1 MFDLYKNLFYIIVK
15 TVFMKY
21 NIDKFKKEVDR
32 MISFREVTIND
43 IEWIRECNSKSQI
56 RGSEYAA
63 GTLFLWSCAYNIKIA
78 EVDGMCCIFNDF
90 DTNKRY
96 VYPFGEGDKKG
107 VIEKL
112 AGDARER
119 GVRFALYGV
128 TENSKVELEEMFPG
142 RFEFGDRRED
152 WDYIYS
158 VEKLTTLSGRKLHG
172 KRNHIA
178 RFKDNEDWQFE
189 IISEENFEECLAMNR
204 VWCDLYGP
212 SKDETIDKEKC
223 AVKKAFDNYRELG
236 LMGGLLR
243 LNGKVIAYTLG
254 EQVTEDT
261 FLIHFEKAF
270 ADIQGAYPMI
280 NQQFVLNCLQNYK
293 FVNREE
299 DMGDEGLRKA
309 KLSYYP
315 EILLEKFVA
324 YDKGE

>member
-1 MFDLYKNLFYIIVK
+1 M
-15 TVFMKY
+15 
-21 NIDKFKKEVDR
+21 ID
-32 MISFREVTIND
+32 FREVTLDD
-43 IEWIRECNSKSQI
+43 IEWIRECNRESRI
-56 RGSEYAA
+56 MGSEYAG
-63 GTLFLWSCAYNIKIA
+63 GTLFLWASAYHIKVA
-78 EVDGMCCIFNDF
+78 DVGGMCCIMNDF
-90 DTNKRY
+90 DINKRY
-96 VYPFGEGDKKG
+96 VYPFGKGDIRA
-107 VIEKL
+107 VIDALIE
-112 AGDARER
+112 DARER
-119 GVRFALYGV
+119 GIAFALYGV
-128 TENSKVELEEMFPG
+128 TESSKAELEEMFPG
-142 RFEFGDRRED
+142 RFEFGDRREE

-204 VWCDLYGP
+204 AWCDLYG
-212 SKDETIDKEKC
+212 SGKDETINHEEC
-223 AVKKAFDNYRELG
+223 AVKKAFYNYRALG
-236 LMGGLLR
+236 LTGGLLR

-254 EQVTEDT
+254 EALTEDT

-280 NQQFVLNCLQNYK
+280 NQQFVSSCLQDYK

-324 YDKGE
+324 FDICDKGE